1 MSSPNTFPKP
11 WERLQAAIARQ
22 HQTEPGT
29 WLRPVWW
36 LRNVPEDPQAKP
48 EPEPNHEVDTL
59 RHETEAA

>member
-29 WLRPVWW
+29 WLRIWW
-36 LRNVPEDPQAKP
+36 LRNVPPDPQP
-48 EPEPNHEVDTL
+48 EVPSGAEAEPVRKDQ
-59 RHETEAA
+59 AA